1 VTLEKMSAVR
11 EEARPA
17 ARQRLSKDERRTRI
31 LDAAA
36 QVFADRGYEPAT
48 LDEIAEAAGIS
59 KPVIYDHFSSKKE
72 LHISLIE
79 SHGQALLEF
88 MAERV
93 GRADNP
99 ADALAAGLGA
109 LLEFVE
115 RDPYAWRLLFQEPS
129 ATDVEIVEAHREN
142 QSRTTAAIAGFAA
155 AQPFEVLPDDPVGRD
170 VALELIAQMIKMSG
184 AGVVTWWYEHR
195 DVGREELLEM
205 LMNTLWVGLERVM
218 AGARWRQQRP
228 DG

>member
-1 VTLEKMSAVR
+1 MSAVR
-11 EEARPA
+11 EEAQPA
-17 ARQRLSKDERRTRI
+17 VRQRLTKDERRERI

-59 KPVIYDHFSSKKE
+59 KPVIYDHFSSKKD

-79 SHGQALLEF
+79 SHGEALIAF

-93 GRADNP
+93 GQSQGP
-99 ADALAAGLGA
+99 AEALASGLGA

-129 ATDVEIVEAHREN
+129 ATDPEIVEAHRAN
-142 QSRTTAAIAGFAA
+142 QTNTTAALTAFAA
-155 AQPFEVLPDDPVGRD
+155 AQPFEANADDPVERE

-195 DVGREELLEM
+195 DVSREQLLEVM
-205 LMNTLWVGLERVM
+205 MSTLWIGLERLM
-218 AGARWRQQRP
+218 GGERWKSERP
-228 DG
+228 EA

>member
-1 VTLEKMSAVR
+1 MSVVR
-11 EEARPA
+11 EEAPAA
-17 ARQRLSKDERRTRI
+17 ARQRLTKDERRTRI

-72 LHISLIE
+72 LHVSLIE
-79 SHGQALLEF
+79 SHGQALIEF

-93 GRADNP
+93 GQAKTP

-115 RDPYAWRLLFQEPS
+115 RDPYAWRLIFQDP
-129 ATDVEIVEAHREN
+129 AAADAEIVEAHR
-142 QSRTTAAIAGFAA
+142 QGQMRTTAAISGFAA
-155 AQPFEVLPDDPVGRD
+155 AQPFEALENDPVDRD
-170 VALELIAQMIKMSG
+170 VALELVAQMIKMAG

-195 DVGREELLEM
+195 EVGREQLLEVM
-205 LMNTLWVGLERVM
+205 MNTLWVGLERQM
-218 AGARWRQQRP
+218 AGERWRRRAS
-228 DG
+228 GS

>member
-1 VTLEKMSAVR
+1 MSPVR

-17 ARQRLSKDERRTRI
+17 ARQRLTKDERRTRI
-31 LDAAA
+31 MDAAA

-79 SHGQALLEF
+79 SHGEALIEF

-93 GRADNP
+93 GRAETP
-99 ADALAAGLGA
+99 SEALAAGLGA

-129 ATDVEIVEAHREN
+129 ATDPEIVEAHRAN
-142 QSRTTAAIAGFAA
+142 QARTTAALTGFTA
-155 AQPFEVLPDDPVGRD
+155 AQPFESQPDDPVDRD
-170 VALELIAQMIKMSG
+170 VAAELVAQIIKMSG
-184 AGVVTWWYEHR
+184 AGVVSWWYEHR
-195 DVGREELLEM
+195 DVGREALLEM
-205 LMNTLWVGLERVM
+205 LMNALWIGMERMM
-218 AGARWRQQRP
+218 AGDRWREGRK
-228 DG
+228 G

>member
-1 VTLEKMSAVR
+1 MGAVR

-17 ARQRLSKDERRTRI
+17 ARQRLTKDERRTRI

-79 SHGQALLEF
+79 SHGQALIDF

-93 GRADNP
+93 GKSETP
-99 ADALAAGLGA
+99 SEALAA
-109 LLEFVE
+109 
-115 RDPYAWRLLFQEPS
+115 
-129 ATDVEIVEAHREN
+129 
-142 QSRTTAAIAGFAA
+142 
-155 AQPFEVLPDDPVGRD
+155 
-170 VALELIAQMIKMSG
+170 
-184 AGVVTWWYEHR
+184 
-195 DVGREELLEM
+195 
-205 LMNTLWVGLERVM
+205 
-218 AGARWRQQRP
+218 
-228 DG
+228 

>member
-1 VTLEKMSAVR
+1 MSVVR
-11 EEARPA
+11 EGAEPA
-17 ARQRLSKDERRTRI
+17 ARRRLTKDERRERI

-72 LHISLIE
+72 LHVSLIE
-79 SHGQALLEF
+79 SHGEALIMF

-93 GRADNP
+93 GKAETP
-99 ADALAAGLGA
+99 VDALAAGLGA

-129 ATDVEIVEAHREN
+129 ATDPEIVEAHREN
-142 QSRTTAAIAGFAA
+142 QQNTTAAIAGFAA
-155 AQPFEVLPDDPVGRD
+155 EQPFETLPDDPLGRE
-170 VALELIAQMIKMSG
+170 VILELIAQMVKMSG

-195 DVGREELLEM
+195 EVGREQLLEVM
-205 LMNTLWVGLERVM
+205 MSTLWIGLERLM
-218 AGARWRQQRP
+218 SGDRWRAGGTP
-228 DG
+228 